1 VGVLIGVPS
10 EAAVTIWPLC
20 LPFIEQYFTKSKEHR
35 WNSNDLLNAVLGR
48 DMQLWVILAGEAE
61 EIETVVLTEIVNY
74 PRVRECNVFMISG
87 KMTVRHDWREVVE
100 EVVEWAAS
108 QGCHYISSMA
118 RKGSEKAMGWE
129 VRQTY
134 IVRAV

>member
-1 VGVLIGVPS
+1 MGVLVGVPS
-10 EAAVTIWPLC
+10 EAAAGLWPYV
-20 LPFIEQYFTKSKEHR
+20 LPFIERYLTKSKEHR
-35 WNSNDLLNAVLGR
+35 WNADDLLNAVTER
-48 DMQLWVILAGEAE
+48 DMQLWVIPADEGL
-61 EIETVVLTEIVNY
+61 ETVVLTEITNY

-87 KMTVRHDWREVVE
+87 KMTARDDWREVVE
-100 EVVEWAAS
+100 EVVEWAAT

-134 IVRAV
+134 IVRTI